1 MTIIERARMLRPIIE
16 HAAQSLDDKV
26 ASEGAELFPALKY
39 DGSLVKAGTKINW
52 HGAVKKAAVDLWD
65 TEQNSPANAPTLWE
79 PVMYKNGVRIIPETI
94 TATLAFS
101 KGELGWWQDVLY
113 ESLIDGNVYSPEAYP
128 AGWKKYSK

>member
-16 HAAQSLDDKV
+16 HAAQSLVDKD

-65 TEQNSPANAPTLWE
+65 TPENSPDSAPALWQDIAYRE
-79 PVMYKNGVRIIPETI
+79 GVRIIPQTI
-94 TATLAFS
+94 TAAEAFTR
-101 KGELGWWQDVLY
+101 GERGWWADVVY
-113 ESLIDGNVYSPEAYP
+113 ESLIDANVHTPEAYP
-128 AGWKKYSK
+128 TGWARTC